1 MSRVVIFVGKR
12 GTGKTTKAQKFVRSL
27 QMPYEVYDYHGD
39 WKRPL
44 MEKDKFVESCL
55 TAKNKTY
62 VFEDASGFFS
72 KGGVTMKMLQCL
84 ARSRNANVCIVLC
97 FHSLRLIPLDILDMS
112 DLIVLHNTND
122 NPEAISRKFGDWKVV
137 WDGFDE
143 LHRKLLLPEYDRF
156 TAVTIRLS

>member
-12 GTGKTTKAQKFVRSL
+12 GTGKTTKAQKFVHSL
-27 QMPYEVYDYHGD
+27 KMQYEVYDYHGD

-44 MEKDKFVESCL
+44 IDKIQFVENCL
-55 TAKNKTY
+55 KSKNKTY

-122 NPEAISRKFGDWKVV
+122 NPEAISRKFGDWAVI

-143 LHRKLLLPEYDRF
+143 LHKKLESPDYDRF
-156 TAVTIRLS
+156 TAVTIKLS

>member
-72 KGGVTMKMLQCL
+72 KGGVTMKMLQC
-84 ARSRNANVCIVLC
+84 
-97 FHSLRLIPLDILDMS
+97 
-112 DLIVLHNTND
+112 
-122 NPEAISRKFGDWKVV
+122 
-137 WDGFDE
+137 
-143 LHRKLLLPEYDRF
+143 
-156 TAVTIRLS
+156 